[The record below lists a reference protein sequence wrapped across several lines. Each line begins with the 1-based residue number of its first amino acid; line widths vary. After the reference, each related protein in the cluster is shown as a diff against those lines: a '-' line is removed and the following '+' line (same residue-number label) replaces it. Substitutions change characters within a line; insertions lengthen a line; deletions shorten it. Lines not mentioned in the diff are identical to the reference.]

1 MTSYLVQVKYMAR
14 IINKPSINISSFL
27 LNSLITFVIVVFV
40 TFING
45 TVTPEIGNL
54 VWLPIGA
61 VSLCYLLFGFKVC
74 ISVFIGISLSS
85 YLFHNGTFS
94 GLALLHL
101 VGTFSPLLA
110 IAAMKFFKLSTFF
123 DGSKIV
129 FQHLL
134 FLGILTALFN
144 TLMKFFVFSYSGI
157 EINALKFI
165 QSYLIGDV
173 LGCLVVL
180 FFAALVIVPGIRKFA
195 PNLVPLEK

>member
-1 MTSYLVQVKYMAR
+1 M
-14 IINKPSINISSFL
+14 
-27 LNSLITFVIVVFV
+27 
-40 TFING
+40 
-45 TVTPEIGNL
+45 
-54 VWLPIGA
+54 
-61 VSLCYLLFGFKVC
+61 C

>member
-1 MTSYLVQVKYMAR
+1 MSKIA
-14 IINKPSINISSFL
+14 NSFSL
-27 LNSLITFVIVVFV
+27 NMHSFMLNSLITFSIVVFV

-45 TVTPEIGNL
+45 TVTLEIGNF

-61 VSLCYLLFGFKVC
+61 VSLCYLLFGFEVC
-74 ISVFIGISLSS
+74 IAVFLGISLSS

-94 GLALLHL
+94 GLALLHF

-123 DGSKIV
+123 DESKIV

-134 FLGILTALFN
+134 FLGLLTALFN
-144 TLMKFFVFSYSGI
+144 TLMKFFVFSYSSI
-157 EINALKFI
+157 EIDALKFI
-165 QSYLIGDV
+165 QSYLIGDI

-195 PNLVPLEK
+195 PNLVPLDK